1 MPATIKVNVADNSRE
16 WIADLKAR
24 FLEGGGAADDFEA
37 HLQALNNELAS
48 RRARKAA
55 EDINALA
62 DEFEAATP
70 EAQELAASEVKL
82 AAEFQKCAAEARQSA
97 RVLQAYVNSVQDVDK
112 AARAAGKSVG
122 GVAPPTLGSRLSSA
136 ISNFNQVREALGVV
150 SEVAGKAYAAISK
163 MAETN
168 AKFAELKASIDG
180 LEGSL
185 RKAAD
190 EFAASDFGGSS
201 LQAASDVAK
210 YYGECIEALP
220 SLWRNVGVVF
230 NSYQAEVLEGIGLQ
244 ADRQRQLISL
254 AHEEEFAIRE
264 RLELAK
270 KEAESKA
277 SNLQFERVRATV
289 SKANLDAVDARNIAA
304 LETEAQVIAAIKEEE
319 ARLKEKQKADKVT
332 EEVAVATI
340 ARLAALNAQRRKI
353 QDEEVAKL
361 KQERAEA
368 AARVK
373 KDLEDKVA
381 QTRKAEQEITAAKKK
396 AEEERW
402 DAWREM
408 NARRQDAEAKAA
420 AERMQLAETEAQQKK
435 AEFEKSAE
443 HQKGNAATVLNMI
456 RPQDV
461 ARHVA
466 DKKGN
471 EAFNAYHQ
479 KHVMEAAKAS
489 LGKKETDK
497 RIRALKNLGIKPPK
511 VMVDQSRAYAKTVGD
526 FKRGRQLAGTAARQ
540 QGYKDVMAGRG
551 DSKDIAE
558 AQQSLTDNVIKNGFS
573 TGQLSKNQ
581 ALALR
586 EAARVLIEQ
595 QRDINAANEE
605 INQVQRALAAM
616 GGGKPPGNPGGSF

>member
-16 WIADLKAR
+16 WVADLKAR
-24 FLEGGGAADDFEA
+24 FLEGGGAADEFEA
-37 HLQALNNELAS
+37 HLEALNDELAS
-48 RRARKAA
+48 RKARKAA
-55 EDINALA
+55 EDIKALA

-70 EAQELAASEVKL
+70 EAQALAASEAKL

-97 RVLQAYVNSVQDVDK
+97 RVLQAYVNSIQDVDK

-122 GVAPPTLGSRLSSA
+122 WVAPPTLGSRLSAA
-136 ISNFNQVREALGVV
+136 IANFNQVRAALGVV

-163 MAETN
+163 LAETN
-168 AKFAELKASIDG
+168 SKFAELKSSIDG

-201 LQAASDVAK
+201 LQTSSDVVK

-220 SLWRNVGVVF
+220 SLWRNVEVVF
-230 NSYQAEVLEGIGLQ
+230 NSYQAEVLEGMWLQ

-254 AHEEEFAIRE
+254 ANEEEFAIRA

-277 SNLQFERVRATV
+277 SNLQFERIRTTV
-289 SKANLDAVDARNIAA
+289 SKANQDTVDARNIAA
-304 LETEAQVIAAIKEEE
+304 LQTEAQVIAAIKEEE
-319 ARLKEKQKADKVT
+319 ARLKEKQETSKVT
-332 EEVAVATI
+332 EEVAVAAI

-368 AARVK
+368 AAKAK

-381 QTRKAEQEITAAKKK
+381 QTKKAEQEITAAKKK

-408 NARRQDAEAKAA
+408 NARRQEAEAKAA
-420 AERMQLAETEAQQKK
+420 AERVQMAEAEAQQKK
-435 AEFEKSAE
+435 AAFEKSADQ
-443 HQKGNAATVLNMI
+443 QKGNAGSLLGMI

-461 ARHVA
+461 ARQVA
-466 DKKGN
+466 DKKGRQ
-471 EAFNAYHQ
+471 AFDNYKNNLAQ
-479 KHVMEAAKAS
+479 AS
-489 LGKKETDK
+489 SNKRDTDK
-497 RIRALKNLGIKPPK
+497 RIRTLRKKGIRPSKALLAESKTYGKVLSDLKRGPKQAGIK
-511 VMVDQSRAYAKTVGD
+511 
-526 FKRGRQLAGTAARQ
+526 ARQ
-540 QGYKDVMAGRG
+540 QGYKEVMAGHG

-558 AQQSLTDNVIKNGFS
+558 AQQTLTDNVIKNGFS

-595 QRDINAANEE
+595 QRDISAANDE
-605 INQVQRALAAM
+605 INKVQRALASM